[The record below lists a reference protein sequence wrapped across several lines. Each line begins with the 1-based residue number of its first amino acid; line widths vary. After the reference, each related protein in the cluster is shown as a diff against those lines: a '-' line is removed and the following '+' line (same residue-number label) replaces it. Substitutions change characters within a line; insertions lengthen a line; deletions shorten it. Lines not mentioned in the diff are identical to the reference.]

1 MIGRRNKESLRLL
14 RALLASY
21 ERRDSSQS
29 EIVEGGKGIAGSL
42 IAQARLSVSAVRS
55 WISVV
60 IVWGAVILCVGGV
73 SCGALFVGMG
83 VIVVWFRVWRRAY
96 VHRRALDRDLPALLT
111 SVASSVRAGIDPLSA
126 LLSAREYFHGDSPL
140 IHEVE
145 KIRSGLAAG
154 VEEEALLESFLTT
167 YASQE
172 GELFK
177 RCLILSRRHGCSLAE
192 PLHRITKVVRQ
203 RQSFRRKI
211 KAALAM
217 HRMSA
222 VGIALCA
229 GAMGA
234 LQIGMNPAAFEI
246 AIRHPIGG
254 KLLIGGVALILI
266 GLTWMML
273 MGRGT
278 AAR

>member
-1 MIGRRNKESLRLL
+1 MIGARNKESLRLI

-21 ERRDSSQS
+21 GRPDSAQF
-29 EIVEGGKGIAGSL
+29 EISEGGKGPAGSL
-42 IAQARLSVSAVRS
+42 IAQAQLSSATVRS
-55 WISVV
+55 WITMV
-60 IVWGAVILCVGGV
+60 IVGGAVILCIAGV
-73 SCGALFVGMG
+73 SCGALFVGIG
-83 VIVVWFRVWRRAY
+83 VIVIWFRVSRRA
-96 VHRRALDRDLPALLT
+96 HANRRALDRDLPALLT

-126 LLSAREYFHGDSPL
+126 LLAAREYLQNDSPL
-140 IHEVE
+140 VHEVE
-145 KIRSGLAAG
+145 KIRSGLGDGA
-154 VEEEALLESFLTT
+154 EEETLLESFMTT

-234 LQIGMNPAAFEI
+234 LQIGTNPAAVEI
-246 AIRHPIGG
+246 AMRHPMGG
-254 KLLIGGVALILI
+254 KLLIAGITLILI

-273 MGRGT
+273 MGREAGS
-278 AAR
+278 R